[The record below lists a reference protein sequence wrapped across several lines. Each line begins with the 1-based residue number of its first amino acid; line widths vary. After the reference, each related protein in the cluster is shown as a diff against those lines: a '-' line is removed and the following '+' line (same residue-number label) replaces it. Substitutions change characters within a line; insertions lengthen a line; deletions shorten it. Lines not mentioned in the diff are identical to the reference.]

1 VSREPLRGSFGS
13 AHRVDGDGAAWGK
26 SGVVACGGG
35 GATGAERT
43 ADGSIACAVRRAE
56 GGGARSAQR
65 GAEPEL
71 RGERSPA
78 AYAAA
83 LGRSGSTAS
92 DRSSGMGACR
102 ARREAAAVKGVGT
115 CLEQW
120 RYEEVHGALKLRFS
134 SNCANLVSLSAKKPL
149 ILSN

>member
-1 VSREPLRGSFGS
+1 MIFSKNLVKLKKTLTLQNYWN
-13 AHRVDGDGAAWGK
+13 DLY
-26 SGVVACGGG
+26 
-35 GATGAERT
+35 AERA

-65 GAEPEL
+65 GAELEL